1 MSLGRLQRSWERAAR
16 ADPFWAILTI
26 PNKRGRW
33 DPDEFFAWGRDEVDG
48 VMAYLAGL
56 AVTPTGPALDFGCGV
71 GRLTQALAGRVDPVH
86 GVDIAPSMIRMA
98 ERYNRHAERCQY
110 HLNDRDDLALFADG
124 TFGFVY
130 SNITLQHMEPR
141 FASRYI
147 TEFLRVL
154 RPGGIL
160 VFQLPTTPL
169 AVWTEP
175 AAEPPTPS
183 RALPKR
189 AARAVLPPAV
199 TRRVRRSRY
208 AYQHR
213 AFARLDIHGIP
224 RDEIVAL
231 VETHGGRVIDVQAD
245 TWQRRW
251 ESLRYCVVRGG
262 L

>member
-1 MSLGRLQRSWERAAR
+1 M
-16 ADPFWAILTI
+16 PV
-26 PNKRGRW
+26 
-33 DPDEFFAWGRDEVDG
+33 EFTVVKMGG
-48 VMAYLAGL
+48 VPGLAG
-56 AVTPTGPALDFGCGV
+56 VSFF
-71 GRLTQALAGRVDPVH
+71 
-86 GVDIAPSMIRMA
+86 S
-98 ERYNRHAERCQY
+98 
-110 HLNDRDDLALFADG
+110 F
-124 TFGFVY
+124 
-130 SNITLQHMEPR
+130 
-141 FASRYI
+141 SRSC
-147 TEFLRVL
+147 
-154 RPGGIL
+154 
-160 VFQLPTTPL
+160 
-169 AVWTEP
+169 VWTEP

-251 ESLRYCVVRGG
+251 ESLRYCVVRDG